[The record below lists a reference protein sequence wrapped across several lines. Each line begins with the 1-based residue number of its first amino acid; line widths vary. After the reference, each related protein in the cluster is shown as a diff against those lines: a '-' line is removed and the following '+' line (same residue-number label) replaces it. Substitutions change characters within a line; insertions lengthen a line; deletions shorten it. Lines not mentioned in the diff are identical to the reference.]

1 MGLSLPAPIDFASG
15 RVFGPFALVDN
26 DSNLMASAEH
36 RNFWPEEDHFFFLKA
51 GTGIGSGI
59 LIGGEFF
66 RGARGTAGD
75 VGYVQLDASPLPLCR
90 CGKLACLEAYASGWA
105 MARDLCAQGF
115 AAQRARD
122 VLDLLG
128 RNTPEAIHLVRVAG
142 RCLGEV
148 AAQVVSVLNP
158 NRIVVGG
165 SMAQAEAY
173 LLPGVRELISQ
184 RCLPLATRQLAI
196 EVARLGDRAG
206 ALGAAQLVID
216 ERLRRC

>member
-1 MGLSLPAPIDFASG
+1 
-15 RVFGPFALVDN
+15 
-26 DSNLMASAEH
+26 
-36 RNFWPEEDHFFFLKA
+36 
-51 GTGIGSGI
+51 
-59 LIGGEFF
+59 
-66 RGARGTAGD
+66 
-75 VGYVQLDASPLPLCR
+75 
-90 CGKLACLEAYASGWA
+90 
-105 MARDLCAQGF
+105 MARDLRAQGF
-115 AAQRARD
+115 TAQHARD

-128 RNTPEAIHLVRVAG
+128 RNTPEAIQLVRVAG

-216 ERLRRC
+216 EPLCRR